1 MRNRNPGVRIR
12 KLIRGNMVT
21 EEIYQLNCKL
31 LEGKLPEQSATEQ
44 SATEQS
50 VEEPKS

>member
-1 MRNRNPGVRIR
+1 
-12 KLIRGNMVT
+12 MVT

-31 LEGKLPEQSATEQ
+31 LEGKLPEKST
-44 SATEQS
+44 TEQS